1 MFFVANEASE
11 ECAGVRGEHGRA
23 PRLALD
29 GHRLTTFR
37 AVVVALVLRA
47 VEAFVLNLRR
57 GVGGCLISDG
67 RALSRRFSWELARG
81 PAGREVESVCGR
93 RACVRP
99 THLAEVTP

>member
-1 MFFVANEASE
+1 V
-11 ECAGVRGEHGRA
+11 
-23 PRLALD
+23 D

-47 VEAFVLNLRR
+47 VEVFVLSLRR

-67 RALSRRFSWELARG
+67 RTLSRRFSWEVARG
-81 PAGREVESVCGR
+81 PARREVKSVCGR